1 MQAGTL
7 RPFSASIFSR
17 IRSPTSRASA
27 MRCSFSVTSRQASSS
42 DNCSMSGSML
52 GEDFANLL
60 ADRLVNVER
69 GLTKARSGQHWHF
82 AGTDGMAER
91 TPNLG
96 AS

>member
-1 MQAGTL
+1 
-7 RPFSASIFSR
+7 
-17 IRSPTSRASA
+17 
-27 MRCSFSVTSRQASSS
+27 
-42 DNCSMSGSML
+42 ML

-82 AGTDGMAER
+82 AGTNGMADR